1 MASFCELG
9 QVGQLLNLSR
19 DETID
24 LPHRRTE
31 RETLSTV

>member
-19 DETID
+19 DENIGI
-24 LPHRRTE
+24 PHRRTG
-31 RETLSTV
+31 RIISTV